1 MRERERESLIIIRA
15 FKKRKR
21 EREREIGKGSELF
34 ELLIHIVEYFDINTN
49 KLYVSLFFLSTSNNQ
64 VLKVCKIIR
73 FNPYTNLKTYV
84 SYDST
89 YFYNEIYL
97 HDLKIK
103 KNAMSTTFFITNS
116 KWHVVIVGAKKVI
129 SVIGSNLNL

>member
-15 FKKRKR
+15 FKERKR
-21 EREREIGKGSELF
+21 ERDIGKGSELF

-49 KLYVSLFFLSTSNNQ
+49 KLYIPHFFIHYSNNQ

-89 YFYNEIYL
+89 YFTMKYVY
-97 HDLKIK
+97 
-103 KNAMSTTFFITNS
+103 MT
-116 KWHVVIVGAKKVI
+116 
-129 SVIGSNLNL
+129 

>member
-1 MRERERESLIIIRA
+1 MSFL
-15 FKKRKR
+15 
-21 EREREIGKGSELF
+21 S
-34 ELLIHIVEYFDINTN
+34 
-49 KLYVSLFFLSTSNNQ
+49 SLFILWNISISIQINCIFLIFFIHYSNNQ